1 MDSWILKKLGG
12 RDVSLLL
19 VEELELPVRVSHLL
33 KRMNIRTVGQLA
45 ALREID
51 LLMNE
56 NFGHKSLKRLKEVLD
71 ELGVQLQTTHI
82 LTIEQQMDRAMARAR
97 AAKVAYAEAA
107 LEVQRI
113 AKRLADTDLEDAIPC
128 ES

>member
-1 MDSWILKKLGG
+1 
-12 RDVSLLL
+12 VELLRN
-19 VEELELPVRVSHLL
+19 P
-33 KRMNIRTVGQLA
+33 
-45 ALREID
+45 
-51 LLMNE
+51 

-71 ELGVQLQTTHI
+71 ELGVELRTTHI
-82 LTIEQQMDRAMARAR
+82 LTIEQQMERAMARAR

-113 AKRLADTDLEDAIPC
+113 AKRLADTDLEEIIPC

>member
-33 KRMNIRTVGQLA
+33 KRMNICTVGQLA
-45 ALREID
+45 ALSETD
-51 LLMNE
+51 LLINN
-56 NFGHKSLKRLKEVLD
+56 NFGYKSLKQLKEVLG
-71 ELGVQLQTTHI
+71 ELGVELRTTHI
-82 LTIEQQMDRAMARAR
+82 LTIEQRMDRAMARAR

-113 AKRLADTDLEDAIPC
+113 AKRLADTDLEEIIPC

>member
-19 VEELELPVRVSHLL
+19 VEELELPIRVSHLL
-33 KRMNIRTVGQLA
+33 KHMNIRTVGQLA
-45 ALREID
+45 ALSEVE
-51 LLMNE
+51 LLRNP

-71 ELGVQLQTTHI
+71 ELGVELRTTHI
-82 LTIEQQMDRAMARAR
+82 LTIEQQMERAMARAR

-113 AKRLADTDLEDAIPC
+113 AKRLADTDLEEIIPC

>member
-45 ALREID
+45 ALSETD
-51 LLMNE
+51 LLINE
-56 NFGHKSLKRLKEVLD
+56 NFGHKSLKRLKEVLG
-71 ELGVQLQTTHI
+71 ELGVELRTTHI
-82 LTIEQQMDRAMARAR
+82 LTIEQQMDRAMARVR

-113 AKRLADTDLEDAIPC
+113 AKRLAETDLEEIIPC
-128 ES
+128 VS

>member
-1 MDSWILKKLGG
+1 MDSWISKKLGG

-19 VEELELPVRVSHLL
+19 VEELELPVRVSHIL

-45 ALREID
+45 ALREVD

-71 ELGVQLQTTHI
+71 ELGVELQTTHI
-82 LTIEQQMDRAMARAR
+82 LTIEQQMDRAMARVR
-97 AAKVAYAEAA
+97 AAKVAYAEAT
-107 LEVQRI
+107 LEVQRL
-113 AKRLADTDLEDAIPC
+113 AKRVADTNLEEIIPC